1 MAAQTTGRRSY
12 GTGQL
17 YTRTNAAGV
26 ESWYGKWRVD
36 GRRVN
41 RLLGERRGPWSPQGM
56 TSKQAEVALRDA
68 MAALTG
74 VEIERLA
81 QDKLRGGKTIS
92 EVLDAYLLAR
102 DLKQSTAT
110 DYAMHVRIHLD
121 PFFGDKA
128 ARDIKAGDVERLIVH
143 LTGLGLKVKTVRTYV
158 TTLSTLLTYAVR
170 KGWATASP
178 MPAVDL
184 PPLRDHDAIEPL
196 RFLRV
201 HEVNDLVEGVPA
213 GAYRQLDRALY
224 LTAAMTG
231 LRQGELRGLRWEAV
245 DWTAQRVLVAR
256 NIVRGRQT
264 SPKSRKSRSVPL
276 APQVAAEL
284 RALHEQTEWK
294 SADHPVFADPRSGQP
309 IARTPMMERYRRA
322 LEAAGLDVAFRMHDL
337 RHTMGTSLAM
347 AGVDVVTIQAYLG
360 HSDLATTR
368 RYMHYAPAAD
378 EAARI
383 GAAFAVGDPR
393 VQIGTSGPNPTA
405 ATIVSPGQG
414 QPTSP

>member
-1 MAAQTTGRRSY
+1 MAAAGRVPARRSY

-17 YTRTNAAGV
+17 YIRVNAAGV

-41 RLLGERRGPWSPQGM
+41 RLLGERRGPRSPHGM

-68 MAALTG
+68 MAALTSE
-74 VEIERLA
+74 EIQRLA

-92 EVLDAYLLAR
+92 EVLAAYLEAR
-102 DLKQSTAT
+102 DLKASTAT
-110 DYAMHVRIHLD
+110 DYAMHVRIHLE
-121 PFFGDKA
+121 PFFGDTA
-128 ARDIKAGDVERLIVH
+128 VGDITAKDIERLLVH
-143 LTGLGLKVKTVRTYV
+143 LAGAGLKVKTVRTYV

-170 KGWATASP
+170 KGWAKASP

-201 HEVNDLVEGVPA
+201 HEVNDLVAAVADGP
-213 GAYRQLDRALY
+213 YQQLDRALY
-224 LTAAMTG
+224 ITAAMTG

-256 NIVRGRQT
+256 NIVRGKET
-264 SPKSRKSRSVPL
+264 SPKSRKVRSVPL

-284 RALHEQTEWK
+284 TALHELTDWTGAE
-294 SADHPVFADPRSGQP
+294 HPVFADPRTGEP
-309 IARTPMMERYRRA
+309 IARTPMMERYRKA

-393 VQIGTSGPNPTA
+393 VKRAVEVADTLGDGYIGLHGD
-405 ATIVSPGQG
+405 
-414 QPTSP
+414 

>member
-1 MAAQTTGRRSY
+1 MAAKRSY

-17 YTRTNAAGV
+17 YTRTNAAGL

-41 RLLGERRGPWSPQGM
+41 RLLGERRGPRSPHGM

-68 MAALTG
+68 MASLTG
-74 VEIERLA
+74 DELARLA
-81 QDKLRGGKTIS
+81 QDKLRGGKTLG
-92 EVLDAYLLAR
+92 EVLDAYLDAR
-102 DLKQSTAT
+102 DLKDSTAT
-110 DYAMHVRIHLD
+110 DYAMHVRVHLE
-121 PFFGDKA
+121 PFFDGKTVGDITAK
-128 ARDIKAGDVERLIVH
+128 DIERLLTH
-143 LTGLGLKVKTVRTYV
+143 LASAGLKVKTVRTYV

-170 KGWATASP
+170 KGWAKASP
-178 MPAVDL
+178 MSAVDL

-201 HEVNDLVEGVPA
+201 HEVNDLVAAVPA
-213 GAYRQLDRALY
+213 GPYRQLDRAL
-224 LTAAMTG
+224 LITAAMTG
-231 LRQGELRGLRWEAV
+231 LRQGELRGLRWGAV

-256 NIVRGRQT
+256 NIVRGRET

-284 RALHEQTEWK
+284 KALHEGTDWK
-294 SADHPVFADPRSGQP
+294 GADHPVFADPRTGEP
-309 IARTPMMERYRRA
+309 VARTPMMERYRKA

-347 AGVDVVTIQAYLG
+347 AGVDIVTIQAYLG

-393 VQIGTSGPNPTA
+393 VSAHEETGRTLT
-405 ATIVSPGQG
+405 T
-414 QPTSP
+414 